1 MNPKV
6 TIRGR
11 VEYVLRGPDGR
22 FKARGVS
29 HNLVTDVGDI
39 YFAEAVLGTA
49 AAPPAGMKLG
59 TEGGV
64 AAAKNGA
71 GSFIPA
77 GDYVDGSNKAFDV
90 TWPKAGGAGNIVQ
103 YKRIYAAGEATNA
116 TLNRVSIVD
125 NTTNAGEADASHT
138 SAIALLDPK
147 PVNKGASDTLTITWN
162 ITFLGA

>member
-77 GDYVDGSNKAFDV
+77 GDYVDG
-90 TWPKAGGAGNIVQ
+90 NIVQ